1 MGSFKKTLSLKTS
14 MSDNDIEEPGLSS
27 RNEGQELQPRE
38 SFRVTKYLTEES
50 DSDSDE
56 ELSAEAKSI
65 LKKRKKE
72 QERLSKLGKMI
83 PICTS
88 ESVAIMETYSRT
100 TPFRLNH

>member
-1 MGSFKKTLSLKTS
+1 MFILK
-14 MSDNDIEEPGLSS
+14 NICHKILFNFF
-27 RNEGQELQPRE
+27 RLQPRE
-38 SFRVTKYLTEES
+38 SFRVTKYLTEET

-56 ELSAEAKSI
+56 ELSSEAKLI

-88 ESVAIMETYSRT
+88 A
-100 TPFRLNH
+100 

>member
-1 MGSFKKTLSLKTS
+1 MTHKILFE
-14 MSDNDIEEPGLSS
+14 IFF
-27 RNEGQELQPRE
+27 RLQPRE
-38 SFRVTKYLTEES
+38 SFRVTKYLTEET

-56 ELSAEAKSI
+56 ELSPEAKSI

-88 ESVAIMETYSRT
+88 V
-100 TPFRLNH
+100 